1 MPAQNGLA
9 RARRRYWVGLRAL
22 LWCICIRALAR
33 PRHWGRSAVRLGAL
47 FASCFPL
54 FPRTAR
60 ARVKVMRR
68 ASPCARLGVVGV
80 GWVGVWGR
88 RDRTA
93 QRTSWCLGSSWVGP
107 SPCLAAPSCRCA
119 PPLTHNPLLPVR
131 SCTAPRPR
139 TCVRSFYFFFSARW
153 GGVQRS
159 GCPCPPAR
167 APVVSRGDRRAQLFF
182 QRTLRMVTRFS
193 STTSTVGGVKGLV

>member
-1 MPAQNGLA
+1 MNRTERISSATAWRSVAMPAWNGLA
-9 RARRRYWVGLRAL
+9 RTRRRYWVGLRAL
-22 LWCICIRALAR
+22 LWCICIRVLAR

-68 ASPCARLGVVGV
+68 AHPCARLGVVGV

-88 RDRTA
+88 LDRTA

-107 SPCLAAPSCRCA
+107 RLAS
-119 PPLTHNPLLPVR
+119 LLPRAV
-131 SCTAPRPR
+131 ARPR
-139 TCVRSFYFFFSARW
+139 LPITHS
-153 GGVQRS
+153 
-159 GCPCPPAR
+159 CPF
-167 APVVSRGDRRAQLFF
+167 APVRRPDLEHAFVFFTFSFPLMWRCPAQ
-182 QRTLRMVTRFS
+182 RVPMPPS
-193 STTSTVGGVKGLV
+193 SCACSL